1 MKTLLLTILAILTA
15 ELLLAQ
21 PTPEWTSS
29 IGANLI
35 GTPKIKFDNSGDLI
49 AVGTIGNDATGKDIS
64 IIKYSPSGSII
75 WQHLFNGVSNGDDLA
90 NDFEIDIQ
98 NNIIITGSSAINPEN
113 ADLIAIRYYA
123 DGTFHW
129 LNSFDGVLNKE
140 DAGKA
145 ISIDQTGASYVTGF
159 TTTDSLEFEFI
170 QRIVTTKIDSLGNT
184 VWTRFF
190 GTDTLAQYNGEKIKI
205 INNEIRI
212 LASYQSENPFFVVLK
227 YDTSGTLLFSN
238 EVPVAR
244 PVGCFYLD
252 DFNNSYLGFGG
263 WERFKIIK
271 ANSIG
276 NIVWSKTIPTN
287 MPSNW
292 TGDEARAIIV
302 DSLQNVYVTGRH
314 YGDDFNGPTYSNADI
329 MTVKYNSG
337 GSQLWSKRYEYLGN
351 NAADITNTITLD
363 KNLNVYVA
371 GESQKTVAGTNYD
384 YIVVKYSNN
393 GNEIGTIRYNDTTN
407 GNAFITSIIVDDSSN
422 IYVTGSVSSSITTQ
436 KYSSVSGVGIFELND
451 KQISINAFPNP
462 FTNITSIYFPNS
474 DNATFDFQLS
484 DFSGKIILKQKT
496 KSDKIEVSADLTPG
510 LYMFTLFS
518 DKRGYNGKIIK
529 TE

>member
-1 MKTLLLTILAILTA
+1 
-15 ELLLAQ
+15 
-21 PTPEWTSS
+21 
-29 IGANLI
+29 
-35 GTPKIKFDNSGDLI
+35 
-49 AVGTIGNDATGKDIS
+49 
-64 IIKYSPSGSII
+64 
-75 WQHLFNGVSNGDDLA
+75 
-90 NDFEIDIQ
+90 
-98 NNIIITGSSAINPEN
+98 
-113 ADLIAIRYYA
+113 
-123 DGTFHW
+123 
-129 LNSFDGVLNKE
+129 
-140 DAGKA
+140 
-145 ISIDQTGASYVTGF
+145 
-159 TTTDSLEFEFI
+159 
-170 QRIVTTKIDSLGNT
+170 
-184 VWTRFF
+184 
-190 GTDTLAQYNGEKIKI
+190 
-205 INNEIRI
+205 
-212 LASYQSENPFFVVLK
+212 
-227 YDTSGTLLFSN
+227 
-238 EVPVAR
+238 
-244 PVGCFYLD
+244 
-252 DFNNSYLGFGG
+252 
-263 WERFKIIK
+263 
-271 ANSIG
+271 
-276 NIVWSKTIPTN
+276 
-287 MPSNW
+287 
-292 TGDEARAIIV
+292 V